1 MKTVIFDL
9 ISYEADT
16 FLDSYELHKKPSSN
30 IDFFGF
36 DGTTLFVQ
44 FKNGSCWLYYIDAEL
59 VEELLNPGPGPDGL
73 PLSIGKIIANK
84 IVRKRLSQS
93 IPNNLVKMLPRP
105 IALMKSDYKSQG
117 NVLLASKHEEVYI
130 VLEDEGM
137 IQIESKVTGKRWL
150 VTSDQLLK
158 KAI

>member
-1 MKTVIFDL
+1 MKTVIFDH

-44 FKNGSCWLYYIDAEL
+44 FKNCTCWLYYIDAEL

-73 PLSIGKIIANK
+73 PLTVGKIIANK

-93 IPNNLVKMLPRP
+93 VPGNLVKMLPRP
-105 IALMKSDYKSQG
+105 IALMKADYKSQG

-130 VLEDEGM
+130 VHEHAGM
-137 IQIESKVTGKRWL
+137 VEIENKSTGKRFM
-150 VTSDQLLK
+150 VHSTEILK
-158 KAI
+158 KIN